1 MARTEVIAMARDVAC
16 TIDELEKLTFT
27 VEEKPCA

>member
-1 MARTEVIAMARDVAC
+1 MTITEVIAMARDVAC

-27 VEEKPCA
+27 VEESNG